1 MSIKILNSSKTRKF
15 IDFDK
20 NRRQFYNNLYLDDVK
35 FVIKIPLIREKGEEL
50 KVEKFDLTKY
60 TYLLSYD

>member
-20 NRRQFYNNLYLDDVK
+20 NRRQFYNNLYLDDAK
-35 FVIKIPLIREKGEEL
+35 LVIKIPLTGEKGEEL

>member
-1 MSIKILNSSKTRKF
+1 MSMKLLSKTRKF

-20 NRRQFYNNLYLDDVK
+20 NRMRFYNNLYLDDVK
-35 FVIKIPLIREKGEEL
+35 IVVKMPLIGEKGEEL

-60 TYLLSYD
+60 TYILAYD

>member
-20 NRRQFYNNLYLDDVK
+20 NRRKFYNNLYLDDAK
-35 FVIKIPLIREKGEEL
+35 LVIKIPLIGEKGEEL